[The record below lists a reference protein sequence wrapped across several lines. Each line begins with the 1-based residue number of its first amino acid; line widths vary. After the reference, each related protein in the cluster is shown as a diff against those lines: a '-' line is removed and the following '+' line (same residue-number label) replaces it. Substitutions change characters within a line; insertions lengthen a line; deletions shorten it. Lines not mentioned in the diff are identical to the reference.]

1 MIDSDDSFNKLNPL
15 IILKKKKKNYIRDK
29 QFIRGKGIGF
39 LQGN

>member
-15 IILKKKKKNYIRDK
+15 IILKKKKNYIRDK